1 MPELKE
7 MATQKPK
14 LNPPKTDLDRFVYA
28 ISHDLNEPLR
38 MVSSFIKLAQSRPQN
53 AVVTDMDTDYL
64 SMALDNA
71 NQMTKMISALVDLS
85 RVSRSTD
92 QPAEVFPSSLLVE
105 VNSMYQAELEA
116 RDILLEFDCSSPVLA
131 IEEQLIT
138 VFKVLIQ
145 NVLDHA
151 SEGVKRYTIIGRD
164 QGDFVEFV
172 CEAENDRL
180 KTITLSQIFDVFA
193 RGNKREQHIGI
204 GLTLARAIVENN
216 GGEMW
221 SEEQKNFNIHFTL
234 PKAQL

>member
-7 MATQKPK
+7 MATQKPR

-38 MVSSFIKLAQSRPQN
+38 MVTSFIKLAQSKTSHKD
-53 AVVTDMDTDYL
+53 ASETEGDYL

-71 NQMTKMISALVDLS
+71 NQMKKMISALVDLS
-85 RVSRSTD
+85 RVSRSTEL
-92 QPAEVFPSSLLVE
+92 ATNVFPETLLTE
-105 VNSMYQAELEA
+105 VNSMYQAELDA
-116 RDILLEFDCSSPVLA
+116 KGILLEYDCSPPVQV

-145 NVLDHA
+145 NILDHA
-151 SEGVKRYTIIGRD
+151 SEEVECYTMISKD
-164 QGDFVEFV
+164 AGDFVEFV
-172 CEAENDRL
+172 CEAEKDRL
-180 KTITLSQIFDVFA
+180 KTITLNQIFDVFA
-193 RGNKREQHIGI
+193 RGNRREKHIGM
-204 GLTLARAIVENN
+204 GLTLARAIIEHN

-221 SEEQKNFNIHFTL
+221 AVDQKNFNIHFTL